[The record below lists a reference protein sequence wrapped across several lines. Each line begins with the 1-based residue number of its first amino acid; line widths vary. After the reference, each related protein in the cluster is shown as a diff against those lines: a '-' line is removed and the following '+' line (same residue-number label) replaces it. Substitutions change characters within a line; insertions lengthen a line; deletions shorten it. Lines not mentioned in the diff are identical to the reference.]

1 MRRGGEAPRIGA
13 PASSRNDHPRIEIG
27 RASCDNGDM
36 PLSEN
41 EQRILRQIQ
50 EQLETDERFASAVS
64 SSGLYKHAVRSVRW
78 AAIGVVVSLAFTIF
92 ALQVHFL
99 LSFVGFL
106 GMLGCVLVI
115 ERQLRAMSKAGL
127 KDVAATLRGTR
138 LNAQAMRN
146 KFTRDAE

>member
-1 MRRGGEAPRIGA
+1 MRIRRK
-13 PASSRNDHPRIEIG
+13 
-27 RASCDNGDM
+27 RATMEFEGVGM
-36 PLSEN
+36 PLSED

-78 AAIGVVVSLAFTIF
+78 AVLGAVVSLAFLVF
-92 ALQVHFL
+92 ALRIHFL
-99 LSFVGFL
+99 LAFVGFL
-106 GMLGCVLVI
+106 GMLACVLVI
-115 ERQLRAMSKAGL
+115 ERQLRAMSKVGL
-127 KDVAATLRGTR
+127 KDVAASLRTSR

>member
-1 MRRGGEAPRIGA
+1 MVEEGVG
-13 PASSRNDHPRIEIG
+13 
-27 RASCDNGDM
+27 M
-36 PLSEN
+36 PLSED

-78 AAIGVVVSLAFTIF
+78 AVLGAVVSLAFLVF
-92 ALQVHFL
+92 ALRIHFL
-99 LSFVGFL
+99 LAFVGFL
-106 GMLGCVLVI
+106 GMLACVLVI
-115 ERQLRAMSKAGL
+115 ERQLRAMSKVGL
-127 KDVAATLRGTR
+127 KDVAASLRTSR

>member
-1 MRRGGEAPRIGA
+1 MRLPALRITG
-13 PASSRNDHPRIEIG
+13 SRATME
-27 RASCDNGDM
+27 SM
-36 PLSEN
+36 PLSED

-64 SSGLYKHAVRSVRW
+64 SSGLYKHAVRSLRW
-78 AAIGVVVSLAFTIF
+78 AALGVVVSLVFTVL
-92 ALQVHFL
+92 ALRVHFL
-99 LSFVGFL
+99 VSFVGFL

-127 KDVAATLRGTR
+127 KDVAATLRGSR

>member
-1 MRRGGEAPRIGA
+1 MDREGVG
-13 PASSRNDHPRIEIG
+13 
-27 RASCDNGDM
+27 M
-36 PLSEN
+36 PLSED

-78 AAIGVVVSLAFTIF
+78 AVLGAVVSLAFLVF
-92 ALQVHFL
+92 ALRIHFL
-99 LSFVGFL
+99 LAFVGFL
-106 GMLGCVLVI
+106 GMLACVLVI
-115 ERQLRAMSKAGL
+115 ERQLRAMSKVGL
-127 KDVAATLRGTR
+127 KDVAASLRTSR